1 MKLTFQ
7 LQIEA
12 MHLQISLVISVE
24 RVLLLSVWVS
34 GRSAISYSGT

>member
-24 RVLLLSVWVS
+24 RVLLLSV
-34 GRSAISYSGT
+34 